1 MHRDFLVDGGEDRL
15 SMTALIELL
24 NAVTE
29 KGKSFRFKASGISM
43 IPFINDRDVITI
55 SPVPSGRPVI
65 GDVVAFLLPG
75 ADRLAVHR
83 IIEKRDGGYI
93 IKGDNVP
100 EPDGL
105 IPADNVLGLV
115 TAVERN
121 GHRALL
127 GLGKE
132 RRLIAALARN
142 DLLKWIR
149 VCHLTRKLLARV
161 LIKLQGV
168 ALYRRVASNLAPG
181 YSIFEADGDD
191 LEKVQEIWNPGG
203 RPNSYKSDPMVK
215 NYVAKID
222 SEIVGFVQLVNHPK
236 EHYPY
241 VGHWIFGLMVRVKAR
256 GMGIGEA
263 LCKQAV
269 DRAKA
274 DGIKELFLLVYDDN
288 PPAINLYC
296 KLGFKRTEFP
306 ALKAQLD
313 DEFKKTG
320 RRRVVMHRDPVPDP
334 EKRN

>member
-1 MHRDFLVDGGEDRL
+1 MARDFLVDGGEDKL
-15 SMTALIELL
+15 SMMALIELL

-43 IPFINDRDVITI
+43 IPFIKDRDLITI

-105 IPADNVLGLV
+105 VPAENVLGLV

-121 GHRALL
+121 GNRALL

-132 RRLIAALARN
+132 RRLIAALARH
-142 DLLKWIR
+142 DLLKWVR
-149 VCHLTRKLLARV
+149 VCNLTRKLLARV
-161 LIKLQGV
+161 LIKLQG
-168 ALYRRVASNLAPG
+168 ATLYREIGGKLAPDF
-181 YSIFEADGDD
+181 SIAQADGKDM
-191 LEKVQEIWNPGG
+191 EKVHEIWNPGG
-203 RPNSYKSDPMVK
+203 RPNSYRPNPLVK

-241 VGHWIFGLMVRVKAR
+241 VGHWIFGLMVRVKVR

-263 LCKQAV
+263 LCRQV
-269 DRAKA
+269 IDRAKA
-274 DGIKELFLLVYDDN
+274 DGLKELFLLVYDDN
-288 PPAINLYC
+288 PPAINLYRR
-296 KLGFKRTEFP
+296 LGFEQTILP
-306 ALKAQLD
+306 ALQPQLD
-313 DEFKKTG
+313 DELKKTG
-320 RRRVVMHRDPVPDP
+320 RRRVVMRRDLPPD
-334 EKRN
+334 